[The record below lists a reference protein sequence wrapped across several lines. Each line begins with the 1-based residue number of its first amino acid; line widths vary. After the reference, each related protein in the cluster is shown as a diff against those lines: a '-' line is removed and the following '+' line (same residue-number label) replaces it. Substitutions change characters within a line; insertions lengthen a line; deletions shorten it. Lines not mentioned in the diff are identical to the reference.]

1 MPILHIIILSNNL
14 FLNFLKKNIQVVSF
28 DDNNNNN
35 NNNINKHISQK
46 KKKKRGL
53 PNTQNNII

>member
-35 NNNINKHISQK
+35 NNNNINKNISK
-46 KKKKRGL
+46 KKKKEVYL
-53 PNTQNNII
+53 ILKIT

>member
-28 DDNNNNN
+28 DNNNN

-46 KKKKRGL
+46 KKINREVYLILKI
-53 PNTQNNII
+53 T

>member
-35 NNNINKHISQK
+35 NNINKHISQK
-46 KKKKRGL
+46 KKKKRF
-53 PNTQNNII
+53 T

>member
-28 DDNNNNN
+28 DNNN

-46 KKKKRGL
+46 KKNREVYLILKI
-53 PNTQNNII
+53 T

>member
-35 NNNINKHISQK
+35 NNINKHISQK
-46 KKKKRGL
+46 KKKEVYLILKI
-53 PNTQNNII
+53 T

>member
-28 DDNNNNN
+28 DNNN

-46 KKKKRGL
+46 KEKKQRGL

>member
-28 DDNNNNN
+28 DNNN

-46 KKKKRGL
+46 KKKKTERF
-53 PNTQNNII
+53 T

>member
-28 DDNNNNN
+28 DN

-46 KKKKRGL
+46 KKKQRGL

>member
-28 DDNNNNN
+28 DNNNNNN
-35 NNNINKHISQK
+35 NNNINKYISQK
-46 KKKKRGL
+46 KKKKREVYL
-53 PNTQNNII
+53 ILKIT

>member
-35 NNNINKHISQK
+35 NNINKHISQ

>member
-35 NNNINKHISQK
+35 NNNNINKHISQK
-46 KKKKRGL
+46 KKKIGL
-53 PNTQNNII
+53 TNTQNNII

>member
-46 KKKKRGL
+46 KKKRGL

>member
-46 KKKKRGL
+46 KKKKEVYL
-53 PNTQNNII
+53 ILKIT

>member
-35 NNNINKHISQK
+35 NNNNINKHISQ

>member
-35 NNNINKHISQK
+35 NNNIKKQISQ